1 MAATNLA
8 RLLCRRRA
16 KRLRCISWM
25 TWIQKWRR
33 CARRWKLPPGTRSGP
48 SEILRCI
55 VRFCAARNFWPPRM
69 PDVRRMLRRATPHSR
84 LRPVRRAV
92 RAAGDERNRERDR
105 EHSFMTEI
113 TARLSSPRRALLDL
127 APLELDCMNTLWPMG
142 QGTVREIRDRLAA
155 RRPRA
160 YTTIMTI
167 MDRLARK
174 GVVER
179 RKVGR
184 AYMYSPNLSA
194 EDARTQALGQVIENF
209 CGGSKDALLAQLTAA
224 APRVRA
230 AAAALGADGDDAAV
244 VVAAKR
250 RNDSSS

>member
-1 MAATNLA
+1 
-8 RLLCRRRA
+8 
-16 KRLRCISWM
+16 M
-25 TWIQKWRR
+25 T
-33 CARRWKLPPGTRSGP
+33 
-48 SEILRCI
+48 
-55 VRFCAARNFWPPRM
+55 
-69 PDVRRMLRRATPHSR
+69 DVKAP
-84 LRPVRRAV
+84 
-92 RAAGDERNRERDR
+92 
-105 EHSFMTEI
+105 
-113 TARLSSPRRALLDL
+113 SPRRALLDL

-142 QGTVREIRDRLAA
+142 EGTVREIRDGLAA

-209 CGGSKDALLAQLTAA
+209 FGGSREALLAQLSGD
-224 APRVRA
+224 APRARA
-230 AAAALGADGDDAAV
+230 AVARLVADSDGAEV
-244 VVAAKR
+244 LVAAKR
-250 RNDSSS
+250 R